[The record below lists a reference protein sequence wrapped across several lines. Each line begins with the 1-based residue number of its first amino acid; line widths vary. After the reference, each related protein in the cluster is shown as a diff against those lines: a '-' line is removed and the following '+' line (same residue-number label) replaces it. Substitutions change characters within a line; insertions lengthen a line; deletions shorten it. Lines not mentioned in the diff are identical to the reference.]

1 MEKTVYESPLCS
13 RYASD
18 EMQYLFSPDMRY
30 HTWRRLWVALAK
42 AEKELGLDITQEQ
55 IDELIAGIEHI
66 DYEAIAKKRK
76 KHATM

>member
-1 MEKTVYESPLCS
+1 
-13 RYASD
+13 
-18 EMQYLFSPDMRY
+18 MRH

-42 AEKELGLDITQEQ
+42 AEKELGDITQEQ